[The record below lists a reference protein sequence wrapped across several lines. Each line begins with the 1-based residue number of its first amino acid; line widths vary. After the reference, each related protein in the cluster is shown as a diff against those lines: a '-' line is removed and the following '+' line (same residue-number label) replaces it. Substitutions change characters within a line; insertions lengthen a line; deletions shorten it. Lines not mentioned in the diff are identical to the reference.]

1 MQLIISKSQASK
13 SPSKSKDKH
22 YAPSDRSNSS
32 KRLPNVSQDL
42 SSNDERQDKP
52 ESKSIKIEPVQLPK
66 KDPHPVK
73 VNHNF
78 LIETSFEDKLSE
90 HSEEDLIGYHNTKF
104 AVKYK
109 RSTQS
114 VDSNINKRID
124 DNMMNEMRKNAKV
137 AEFNRIKGMNK
148 QHFHDGALMK
158 FSGALSKIKM
168 INIMRNFVKKEPK
181 KSDGKL
187 STRRVPD
194 MNYINKL
201 YEGDSKKQF
210 QKKGIIF

>member
-13 SPSKSKDKH
+13 SSKSKDKP

-42 SSNDERQDKP
+42 SSNDEKQGST
-52 ESKSIKIEPVQLPK
+52 ELKSINIEPVQLPR

-90 HSEEDLIGYHNTKF
+90 HSEEDLIGYHNHKF
-104 AVKYK
+104 AVNHKK
-109 RSTQS
+109 ATHS
-114 VDSNINKRID
+114 VDSNSNKLID
-124 DNMMNEMRKNAKV
+124 DNMMNEMRKNAKL
-137 AEFNRIKGMNK
+137 AEFTRIKDMNM

-158 FSGALSKIKM
+158 FSGAVSKIKM
-168 INIMRNFVKKEPK
+168 INIMRNFVKIDSK
-181 KSDGKL
+181 KSIGKPNAK
-187 STRRVPD
+187 RVPD

-210 QKKGIIF
+210 QKKGR